1 MDDVAYSADGTLVYA
16 AGLSG
21 GTYRGSVW
29 DVRTG
34 ELVRDNDV
42 MLHEYVAVHPDGETL
57 VTVSGDG
64 TDLVVL
70 DSDFSTVDE
79 LN

>member
-1 MDDVAYSADGTLVYA
+1 MGRGWRGDSEGLRGGDGE
-16 AGLSG
+16 
-21 GTYRGSVW
+21 
-29 DVRTG
+29 TG

-64 TDLVVL
+64 TGLVVL